1 MSRTVALIVAN
12 DPGTGFERSKYL
24 EPVRGVPMIE
34 RIAVETADWPVDD
47 VMIVLGP
54 DADEIIAVADLGEA
68 TIVIDPEWKEG
79 LAASLRV
86 GIDLLQRDG
95 VTDRVVVAL
104 GDQPGV
110 EVETVAALLERPSV
124 AVVPKY
130 RYRRGFPVVLSSDL
144 WDQLLGLE
152 GPVDLHDLLESHPA
166 GVEEVWFDRLEPSRL
181 AGPADFPSSKGGA

>member
-1 MSRTVALIVAN
+1 MPHTVALIVAN

-34 RIAVETADWPVDD
+34 RIVAKAADWPVDE
-47 VMIVLGP
+47 VMVVLGP
-54 DADEIIAVADLGEA
+54 DADEIISTADLGEA

-79 LAASLRV
+79 IAASLRV
-86 GIDLLQRDG
+86 GIDLLLRGG
-95 VTDRVVVAL
+95 VTDRIVLAL

-110 EVETVAALLERPSV
+110 EGETVAALLESPSA

-152 GPVDLHDLLESHPA
+152 GPVDVHDLLESHPA

-181 AGPADFPSSKGGA
+181 AEPADFSSPRGRG

>member
-1 MSRTVALIVAN
+1 MSHTVALIVAN

-34 RIAVETADWPVDD
+34 RIVAKAADWPVDE
-47 VMIVLGP
+47 VMVVLGP
-54 DADEIIAVADLGEA
+54 DANEIIATADLGEA

-79 LAASLRV
+79 MAASLRV
-86 GIDLLQRDG
+86 GIDLLLRGG
-95 VTDRVVVAL
+95 VTDRVVLAL

-110 EVETVAALLERPSV
+110 GGETVAALLERPSV
-124 AVVPKY
+124 AVVPK
-130 RYRRGFPVVLSSDL
+130 SDL

-152 GPVDLHDLLESHPA
+152 GPVDVHDLLESHPS

-181 AGPADFPSSKGGA
+181 VEPSDFSSPRGRG